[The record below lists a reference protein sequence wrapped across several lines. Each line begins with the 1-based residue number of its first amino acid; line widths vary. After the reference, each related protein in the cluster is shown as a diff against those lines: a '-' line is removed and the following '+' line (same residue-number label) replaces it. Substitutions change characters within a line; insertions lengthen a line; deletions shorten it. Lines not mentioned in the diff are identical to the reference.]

1 MGSRS
6 ANHITCFYYAGKEE
20 ANMKCL
26 KKFNWVKI
34 LRDELPYH
42 AKGILIYFL
51 RLVSRA
57 AFRKGF
63 ACYCGYR
70 NAVEV
75 GSWVWWYRWPQ
86 KYFGG

>member
-1 MGSRS
+1 
-6 ANHITCFYYAGKEE
+6 
-20 ANMKCL
+20 MKCL
-26 KKFNWVKI
+26 AKFNWVKI
-34 LRDELPYH
+34 LRDEIPYD
-42 AKGILIYFL
+42 AKGLLIYFL

-75 GSWVWWYRWPQ
+75 GSWVGRRYS
-86 KYFGG
+86 

>member
-1 MGSRS
+1 
-6 ANHITCFYYAGKEE
+6 
-20 ANMKCL
+20 MKCL
-26 KKFNWVKI
+26 AKFNWVKI
-34 LRDELPYH
+34 LRDEIPYD
-42 AKGILIYFL
+42 AKGLLIYFL

-75 GSWVWWYRWPQ
+75 GSWV
-86 KYFGG
+86 GGVVGLKSILGVKSRREVLESMDERQRLG